1 VTDLPNPSSRGVALI
16 TGGARRIGK
25 AIALSVGEAGFDVA
39 VHHRA
44 GADEAQDLVQSL
56 HAMGRK
62 AMAFSADLAIEA
74 EVQALL
80 PTVTAALGPV
90 TLLINNASL
99 FEDDRIETQ
108 TRASWDTHMEINL
121 RAPMVLAQAMAASL
135 PADREGLILNLL
147 DQRVLKLNPQFFS
160 YTLSKAALWQAT
172 KTLAQALAPRIRVN
186 GIGPGPTLP
195 SIHQAAGEFEAE
207 AANTL
212 LQRRADPSQIA
223 QAVRYLIDAR
233 SVTGQMIAI
242 DGGQHLAW
250 RTPDIFGD

>member
-1 VTDLPNPSSRGVALI
+1 MTDLPEPSSRGVALI
-16 TGGARRIGK
+16 TGGGRRIGK
-25 AIALSVGEAGFDVA
+25 AIALAVGEAGFDVA
-39 VHHRA
+39 IHHR
-44 GADEAQDLVQSL
+44 GRADEAKEVVQSL
-56 HAMGRK
+56 HALGRK
-62 AMAFSADLAIEA
+62 ATAFSADLAIEA
-74 EVQALL
+74 EVQALV
-80 PTVTAALGPV
+80 PTITAALGPV

-108 TRASWDTHMEINL
+108 TRATWDAHMETNL
-121 RAPMVLAQAMAASL
+121 RAPIVLAQAMAAAL
-135 PADREGLILNLL
+135 PEDAEGLILNLL

-250 RTPDIFGD
+250 RTPDILGD

>member
-1 VTDLPNPSSRGVALI
+1 MTDLPNRTSRGVALI
-16 TGGARRIGK
+16 TGGAKRIGE
-25 AIALSVGEAGFDVA
+25 AIALCVGELGFDVA
-39 VHHRA
+39 IHHR
-44 GADEAQDLVQSL
+44 GDPLDAQKLVQRL
-56 HAMGRK
+56 HAMGRN
-62 AMAFSADLAIEA
+62 SVSLRADLAIEA
-74 EVQALL
+74 EVQALI
-80 PTVTAALGPV
+80 PDATAALGPV

-108 TRASWDTHMEINL
+108 TRATWDAHMETNL
-121 RAPMVLAQAMAASL
+121 RAPIVLAQAMAAHL
-135 PADREGLILNLL
+135 PADRQGLILNLL
-147 DQRVLKLNPQFFS
+147 DQRVLKLNPQFFT

-195 SIHQAAGEFEAE
+195 SIHQAQGEFEAE

-223 QAVRYLIDAR
+223 DAVRYLIDAR

-250 RTPDIFGD
+250 RTPDIIGH